1 MSEWSAVI
9 KNHTEWVIWLTRTE
23 GELWREKG
31 RERSQG
37 VEAVRAPCL
46 FFYTQRK
53 KKCSFLLLFFCCLY
67 ILLLNHKERSNCVNL
82 WLNQLYIF
90 GGLWSLTPH
99 KNIITKCQIRKYWRA
114 SSAASAPSFDDSRGL
129 PNSALCQT
137 HLPNLLL
144 PIFAHNI
151 TY

>member
-1 MSEWSAVI
+1 MSKRSAVI

-31 RERSQG
+31 LERSQG

-46 FFYTQRK
+46 VFYTHRK
-53 KKCSFLLLFFCCLY
+53 KNALSFFFCCLY

-129 PNSALCQT
+129 WNFGRCQT

-144 PIFAHNI
+144 PIFVPHNI
-151 TY
+151 